1 MPFKKG
7 QSGNPAGVSK
17 DRKFIDVLNRA
28 IVQDDSKRL
37 RSAAEKL
44 LDLAS
49 VGEPWAIKEIAD
61 RLDGRPAQAVTVA
74 GDAENPINM
83 SMRVLF
89 GRN

>member
-1 MPFKKG
+1 M
-7 QSGNPAGVSK
+7 SK